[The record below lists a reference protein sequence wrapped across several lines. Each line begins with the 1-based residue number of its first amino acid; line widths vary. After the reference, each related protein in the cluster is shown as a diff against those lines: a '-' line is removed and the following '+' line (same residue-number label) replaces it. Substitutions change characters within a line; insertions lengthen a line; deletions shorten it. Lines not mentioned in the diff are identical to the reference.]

1 MIYRHFSTHLI
12 SVMTKQLFGIVRLYR
27 FHGWMTQR
35 GPFVILF
42 CIFIQ
47 PLKKLFKRR
56 VTYCVVLCCA
66 SCIVNKL
73 R

>member
-42 CIFIQ
+42 LHFYSAF
-47 PLKKLFKRR
+47 KKNFLN
-56 VTYCVVLCCA
+56 VVSHTVLYCAVLLV
-66 SCIVNKL
+66 S
-73 R
+73 

>member
-42 CIFIQ
+42 FAFLFSL
-47 PLKKLFKRR
+47 LKNFLN
-56 VTYCVVLCCA
+56 VVSHTVLYCAVLLV
-66 SCIVNKL
+66 S
-73 R
+73 